1 MHSLL
6 GDPFY
11 NDIRDAFNH
20 HPEDPDLN
28 IIKQI
33 KHAKRNSD
41 FKKLFT
47 QYRKTNAS
55 QLREDSGQ
63 QKLKKFNEL
72 I

>member
-20 HPEDPDLN
+20 HPADLDLK
-28 IIKQI
+28 IMKQI
-33 KHAKRNSD
+33 KHQKRNSE

-47 QYRKTNAS
+47 QYRQTNAS
-55 QLREDSGQ
+55 LLR
-63 QKLKKFNEL
+63 
-72 I
+72 